1 MSQFFTWLEQR
12 INDYEQARERGL
24 KAYET
29 RWKRV
34 VTERNDGVEPKQSSA
49 GLHAPVDGYV
59 YTWAKGDHDF
69 ESTFLAGQFL
79 PWSSEREPFTHG
91 AFTGEAQIAGV
102 PAARADK
109 FIERYQQ
116 MPAEVRKTVSVRR
129 SRSWVDRYAVAG
141 TDELRCY
148 VYISKCPA
156 DLCDAIE
163 DYLMGDI
170 YKLQRLAAE
179 QADAEIAARDKAHE
193 NGEDAPEGRVV
204 ITGTVLSFKWQSSE
218 YGDVLKMLVQDDRGF
233 RVWGSVPKSLDDA
246 ERESRISFTATV
258 SQSDRDTKFGF
269 FKRPT
274 KAAIIDEQEA
284 A

>member
-1 MSQFFTWLEQR
+1 MNKQFFNWLEQR
-12 INDYEQARERGL
+12 IGDYEKARERGL
-24 KAYET
+24 KAHDT

-34 VTERNDGVEPKQSSA
+34 LTERNDGVEPTVSPA
-49 GLHAPVDGYV
+49 GFHAPFDGYV
-59 YTWAKGDHDF
+59 HVWSEGEHEFDAVY
-69 ESTFLAGQFL
+69 LAGQFL
-79 PWSSEREPFTHG
+79 PASKQRESLSHG
-91 AFTGEAQIAGV
+91 AFTGEAQISGV

-109 FIERYQQ
+109 FIERFQQ

-156 DLCDAIE
+156 DLCAAIE
-163 DYLMGDI
+163 DHLMGDI
-170 YKLQRLAAE
+170 YKLQRLAIEESEAE
-179 QADAEIAARDKAHE
+179 RAARDKAHE
-193 NGEDAPEGRVV
+193 EGEDAPEGRVV

-274 KAAIIDEQEA
+274 KAVVLEDEA